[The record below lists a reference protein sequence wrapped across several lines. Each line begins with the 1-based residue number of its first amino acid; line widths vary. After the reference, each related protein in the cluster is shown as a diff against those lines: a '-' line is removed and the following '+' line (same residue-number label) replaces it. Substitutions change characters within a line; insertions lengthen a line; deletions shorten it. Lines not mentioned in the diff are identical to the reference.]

1 MPINKNNDQRF
12 KILNELLR
20 SPRWYSIRE
29 LADWVNEQLE
39 ADGKKPVTDRTI
51 RNDLETMQDIYLVEI
66 TCREGKYKYADP
78 DDSIDKFSLS
88 NEEKEVMEMARHA
101 FAIFRGTPFFDHFDA
116 VFSRITGSKVLRN
129 LQQGVSSRL
138 IQVDEQGTD
147 TGVKWL
153 QILYK
158 AIIQRKSLR
167 ISYKPYGQPIKTRTV
182 SPYMLKEYRN
192 KWYMIAHAREIG
204 EGGRT
209 NLFKLF
215 RIEKIE
221 SSKEPYV
228 SDEHFNP
235 DGYFKHSLGIF
246 HSHELQP
253 VLVHLFFLRT
263 IAPLIL
269 ESPLHSSMKVLR
281 ETEAGIEVTMYVFNT
296 VELKNLV
303 LSFGEQ
309 CRVIAPV
316 SLQEEIRTSLMQAL
330 AQYQG
335 DEK

>member
-20 SPRWYSIRE
+20 SPRWHSIRE
-29 LADWVNEQLE
+29 MSDIVNEQLE
-39 ADGKKPVTDRTI
+39 EDGKKPVTDRTI
-51 RNDLETMQDIYLVEI
+51 RNDLESMQDIYLVEI

-88 NEEKEVMEMARHA
+88 NDEKDVMEMARHA
-101 FAIFRGTPFFDHFDA
+101 FAIFRGTPFFNQFDA

-129 LQQGVSSRL
+129 MQQGVSARL

-153 QILYK
+153 HVLYR
-158 AIIQRKSLR
+158 AIMQRKSLL
-167 ISYKPYGQPIKTRTV
+167 ISYKPYGQPTKNRTV

-192 KWYMIAHAREIG
+192 KWYMVAHAREIG

-215 RIEKIE
+215 RIEQIE
-221 SSKEPYV
+221 SSNQPYV
-228 SDEHFNP
+228 DDSQFNA

-246 HSHELQP
+246 HSHSLQP
-253 VLVHLFFLRT
+253 ELIHLFFSKT
-263 IAPLIL
+263 IASLIL
-269 ESPLHSSMKVLR
+269 ESPLHASMKVLR
-281 ETEAGIEVTMYVFNT
+281 ETDEGIEVTLYVFNT

-303 LSFGEQ
+303 LSFGDQ
-309 CRVIAPV
+309 CKVLSPV
-316 SLQEEIRTSLMQAL
+316 SLQEEIKLTLQQSL

-335 DEK
+335 G

>member
-1 MPINKNNDQRF
+1 MPINKNNGQRF

-20 SPRWYSIRE
+20 SPRWHSIRE
-29 LADWVNEQLE
+29 MTELVNEELE
-39 ADGKKPVTDRTI
+39 SDGKKPVTDRTI
-51 RNDLETMQDIYLVEI
+51 RNDLETMQDIFLVDI
-66 TCREGKYKYADP
+66 TCREGKYKYVDP

-88 NEEKEVMEMARHA
+88 HDEKEVMEMARHA
-101 FAIFRGTPFFDHFDA
+101 FAIFRGTPFFDQFDA

-129 LQQGVSSRL
+129 LQQGVNSRL

-147 TGVKWL
+147 TGVRWL
-153 QILYK
+153 QVVYK
-158 AIIQRKSLR
+158 AIVQKKALL
-167 ISYKPYGQPIKTRTV
+167 ISYKPFGQSVKTRTV
-182 SPYMLKEYRN
+182 SPYLLKEYRN
-192 KWYMIAHAREIG
+192 KWYMVAHAREIG

-228 SDEHFNP
+228 SDDQFNP
-235 DGYFKHSLGIF
+235 DGYFRHSLGIF

-253 VLVHLFFLRT
+253 ELIHLFFSKA

-269 ESPLHSSMKVLR
+269 ESPLHHSMKVLR
-281 ETEAGIEVTMYVFNT
+281 QNDGGIEVTLYVFNT

-303 LSFGEQ
+303 LSFGDQ
-309 CRVIAPV
+309 CRVISPV
-316 SLQEEIRTSLMQAL
+316 SLKNDIKASLEQSL
-330 AQYQG
+330 AQY
-335 DEK
+335 KVS